1 VDPQIADQEARE
13 PQPGAVL
20 LLALRRPPLPDPPAS
35 IPPVDRRAGHTQGP
49 DLTPARDQPM
59 TQTLTAPGRHPAMFL
74 LLFALFYGAFYGAY
88 FAVPDRLLV
97 NEVYEPTLVAPS
109 GLLVNLIS
117 ASEQAT
123 WADNRLQSR
132 RAILDVVRGCDGIG
146 LLLLLTAAVLAFP
159 APWRLKLAGVVGGW
173 LLMYLLNLARIVGLY
188 FVVAY
193 QGQWFIPLHTLL
205 IPGALVLLGGLYFHL
220 WTAWVV
226 GQGSHERA

>member
-1 VDPQIADQEARE
+1 MTPT
-13 PQPGAVL
+13 
-20 LLALRRPPLPDPPAS
+20 RPSPA
-35 IPPVDRRAGHTQGP
+35 
-49 DLTPARDQPM
+49 
-59 TQTLTAPGRHPAMFL
+59 RHPATFL
-74 LLFALFYGAFYGAY
+74 LLFAVFYGLFYAAY

-97 NEVYEPTLVAPS
+97 REVYEPTLVAPA
-109 GLLVNLIS
+109 GVLVNLIS

-159 APWRLKLAGVVGGW
+159 APWRLKLVGVLGGW
-173 LLMYLLNLARIVGLY
+173 LVMYLLNLARIVGLY

-193 QGQWFIPLHTLL
+193 QGAWFIPLHTLL

-226 GQGSHERA
+226 RQGAIRGA